1 MGLTKGSTGSSLIFN
16 EKSGKDI
23 NSQYEI
29 GLAGNPNVG
38 KSTLF
43 NLLTGL
49 KQHTG
54 NWPGKTVSNARGIYE
69 YRESIFE
76 VVDIP
81 GTYSLLSNSEEEKI
95 ARNYI
100 CFGSAKIL
108 VVVCDA
114 TSLERNL
121 NLFFQIKEVCPK
133 VILCINMIDEA
144 KKNGI
149 SIDLN
154 GLIKQIGSQAI
165 FISARE
171 DIGTEVLKM
180 KIKEEIEEDNISEKI
195 LRYDFKIEL
204 AIKKASEIL
213 RKYSYISDKIKLR
226 WVSLRLIEGNINI
239 KDMIV
244 KHFKISLESLEK
256 INIIRN
262 ELNESYNKKDI
273 QDVIVETIVKR
284 AEKISSEVVRK
295 EDKKNNFRDGIDKI
309 LVSKLTGIPIM
320 IFMLLI
326 ILWITIALSNYPSQL
341 LSKFFSILENYI
353 RESTFISVIPPF
365 LSGMLVDGIY
375 ITLAWVIAVMLPPMA
390 IFFPLFTLLE
400 DSGYL
405 PRVAFNLDKC
415 FKKCSSCGKQALT
428 MCMGL
433 GCNAAGVVGCRV
445 INSPKERMIAILTNV
460 FMPCN
465 GRFPIIITVASIFI
479 GGSLMASVTVTI
491 AIMFGVVITL
501 IISKI
506 LSMTILKG
514 MKSDFML
521 ELPPIRKPQICKVL
535 VRSLVDRTLY
545 VLGRAIL
552 IAAPAG
558 VVIWIFANIHIRDTT
573 ILYMCASTLEPF
585 ANAIGLDG
593 YILMAFILGFP
604 ANEII
609 IPIIIMSYMRSKT
622 LIEIDNVLELKSL
635 LVQNGW
641 TILTAIN
648 ILILTIMHYPCG
660 TTLWTIKK
668 ETGSFKWAILAFII
682 PTICGVSTCFLVTN
696 IWRRFI

>member
-573 ILYMCASTLEPF
+573 ILNMCASTLEPF

>member
-491 AIMFGVVITL
+491 ATMFGVVITL

-573 ILYMCASTLEPF
+573 ILNMCASTLEPF

-668 ETGSFKWAILAFII
+668 ET
-682 PTICGVSTCFLVTN
+682 PYVRLVVV
-696 IWRRFI
+696 